1 MISQLLESLTTSVT
15 FSFSKCSSIRLW
27 LNHMVHGKF
36 NSPYS
41 SSQKPSAWDCC
52 CVSCHCPQLPHLTL
66 FRPLLDG
73 WPKNPLGCSL
83 GSTDGEEGLPAFL
96 YNPCGS
102 LFLPCSE
109 EHPGSDNIPHSF
121 SERQVSKIRNEC
133 HVSVGVMGRRQ
144 RCTFLSSWFGS
155 SSPALE

>member
-36 NSPYS
+36 NSSYS
-41 SSQKPSAWDCC
+41 SSQKPSAWDYCY
-52 CVSCHCPQLPHLTL
+52 VMSLPLTPHLPP
-66 FRPLLDG
+66 FFPLLDG
-73 WPKNPLGCSL
+73 WPKTPLGCSL
-83 GSTDGEEGLPAFL
+83 GSTNEEEGLPAF
-96 YNPCGS
+96 S
-102 LFLPCSE
+102 LQSMQQPFLSCSE

-121 SERQVSKIRNEC
+121 SERQVSKIRNEH
-133 HVSVGVMGRRQ
+133 HVRVGVMGRRQ
-144 RCTFLSSWFGS
+144 RCTFLSSWFGL